1 MSLPYPRIAAKLA
14 SEPWGILP
22 EKLAEIHQGFL
33 EARAS
38 AAVRMAADD
47 KVGPVVN
54 DFWTG
59 EPRLAHP
66 QVETMGPVAVAMVHG
81 VTGRGLSRMEMQ
93 CGGFDTGLFV
103 EQMQNVAEDPAVR
116 VLVIDFHTPGGMVA
130 GNARAVQAIDD
141 VRAAG
146 KKVIGYTKELCASC
160 GYWMAAACDE
170 FHADPDA
177 RVGSISTICSG
188 VDSSKAWEQEGLQLK
203 LFATGKFKA
212 TGMDGKEWT
221 AEEEQMMWDRL
232 RPLDMEFKGYVQ
244 DRRQLAAADMEG
256 QWWYAKHA
264 PAGVVDSTRF
274 ESLAQLV
281 EAIWETL

>member
-1 MSLPYPRIAAKLA
+1 MTYPRIAAKLS
-14 SEPWGILP
+14 SEVWGILP
-22 EKLAEIHQGFL
+22 DKLAEIHQGFR
-33 EARAS
+33 EAC
-38 AAVRMAADD
+38 AAAARGERMSADD

-59 EPRLAHP
+59 EPRHAHP
-66 QVETMGPVAVAMVHG
+66 QIETMGPVAVGYVHG

-103 EQMQNVAEDPAVR
+103 EQMKNVAEDPAIR
-116 VLVIDFHTPGGMVA
+116 ALVLDFHTPGGMVA
-130 GNARAVQAIDD
+130 GNARAVQSIDE

-146 KKVIGYTKELCASC
+146 KKVYGYTRELCASC
-160 GYWMAAACDE
+160 GYWMASACDE

-177 RVGSISTICSG
+177 KVGSISTICSG
-188 VDSSKAWEQEGLQLK
+188 VDSSKAWEMEGLELK

-212 TGMDGKEWT
+212 TGMPGKEWT
-221 AEEEQMMWDRL
+221 DEEEAMMWERL
-232 RPLDMEFKGYVQ
+232 RPLDEEFKGYVRS
-244 DRRQLAAADMEG
+244 RRGLAPEAMEG

-281 EAIWETL
+281 EAVFETL

>member
-1 MSLPYPRIAAKLA
+1 MKYPRIAAKLA
-14 SEPWGILP
+14 TEPWGILP
-22 EKLAEIHQGFL
+22 EKLAEIHQGFR
-33 EARAS
+33 EAQ
-38 AAVRMAADD
+38 AAAAADPRMAADD
-47 KVGPVVN
+47 QVGPVIN

-66 QVETMGPVAVAMVHG
+66 QIETMGPVAVALVHG

-103 EQMQNVAEDPAVR
+103 EQLENVSEDTAIR
-116 VLVIDFHTPGGMVA
+116 ALVIDFHTPGGMVA
-130 GNARAVQAIDD
+130 GNARAVQAIDA
-141 VRAAG
+141 VRASG
-146 KKVIGYTKELCASC
+146 KKVYGFAKDLCASC

-188 VDSSKAWEQEGLQLK
+188 VDSSKAWEMEGMQLK

-221 AEEEQMMWDRL
+221 AEEEAMMWARL
-232 RPLDMEFKGYVQ
+232 RPLDDEFKGYIRS
-244 DRRQLAAADMEG
+244 RRGLPPAAMEG
-256 QWWYAKHA
+256 QWWYTKHA

-281 EAIWETL
+281 EAVFETL